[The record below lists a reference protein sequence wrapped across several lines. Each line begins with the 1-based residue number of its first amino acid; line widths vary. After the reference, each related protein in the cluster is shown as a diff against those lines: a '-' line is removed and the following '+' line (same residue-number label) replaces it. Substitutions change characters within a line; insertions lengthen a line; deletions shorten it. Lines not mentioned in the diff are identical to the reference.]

1 MYGSAPSCLT
11 GTIISRILTK
21 QIFMHLFG
29 DSLFEQW
36 GNLPFGVSDVDMDGD
51 LVLVELGGWSQN
63 VFSGVT
69 ISTGKV
75 PE

>member
-1 MYGSAPSCLT
+1 
-11 GTIISRILTK
+11 
-21 QIFMHLFG
+21 MHLFG